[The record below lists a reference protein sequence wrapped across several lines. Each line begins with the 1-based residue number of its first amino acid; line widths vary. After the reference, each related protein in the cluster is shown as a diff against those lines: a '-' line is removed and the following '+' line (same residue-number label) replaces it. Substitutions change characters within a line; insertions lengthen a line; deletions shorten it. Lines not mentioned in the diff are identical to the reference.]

1 MASIHLGAGDEI
13 EELRVRLQ
21 EAEDTLSAIRS
32 GEVDALIINGPDGE
46 QVFTLKGADHAYR
59 VIVEQMAE
67 AALTLSLDGTV
78 LYCNSRFSTLLK
90 RPLDTVIGSAI
101 AKFLSVESEALF
113 RSLIAEGCKGRSEV
127 VLQASDGTTVPA
139 YMSCNRV
146 MIENCQAV
154 CVIVTDLTEQ
164 KRREA
169 LLVVERRQA
178 EERIRANDR
187 LAAMGMTAA
196 ALAHEIANPLQWIFT
211 TVQLMQ
217 HELEQEKEIDRSWSS
232 QLSDVH
238 QELARLSSLLH
249 DFRSLARPMQLN
261 VAPLHFSD
269 FIAEVEK
276 LVSPETEKSGI
287 RVEHDIA
294 GGLPALNVDGEK
306 IKQVVLNLYK
316 NSIEAMPS
324 GGTLTAKAY
333 TEEGERVVIEIADTG
348 SGIPE
353 GFDIFEP
360 FVTTKDK
367 GTGLGLMVV
376 RQILAAHEGSISYS
390 SKAGQG
396 TTFRIVLPVTTS
408 TQAATS

>member
-1 MASIHLGAGDEI
+1 
-13 EELRVRLQ
+13 
-21 EAEDTLSAIRS
+21 
-32 GEVDALIINGPDGE
+32 
-46 QVFTLKGADHAYR
+46 
-59 VIVEQMAE
+59 
-67 AALTLSLDGTV
+67 
-78 LYCNSRFSTLLK
+78 
-90 RPLDTVIGSAI
+90 
-101 AKFLSVESEALF
+101 
-113 RSLIAEGCKGRSEV
+113 
-127 VLQASDGTTVPA
+127 
-139 YMSCNRV
+139 

-261 VAPLHFSD
+261 VAPLHFSN